1 MNFVTLGEEGEVV
14 AGHKFGMSPVRGQQ
28 QTGGRDF
35 GWGGEKKDKTIARK
49 LAQHNLKRT
58 KIKEKEKKDT
68 DRQTDKIITVLVDMT
83 EVLVDMT
90 KVLVDMTEGNI
101 LSVHTDHFQLS
112 FKRFF
117 FFFIFGMN
125 VHNWFQLVFQN
136 KTEGTKNGLDQR
148 FFFSF

>member
-1 MNFVTLGEEGEVV
+1 MNEFCHFRRGRRGCGWSQIWNVTSERPAIDWRQGFWLG
-14 AGHKFGMSPVRGQQ
+14 
-28 QTGGRDF
+28 
-35 GWGGEKKDKTIARK
+35 GGEKKDKTIARK

-101 LSVHTDHFQLS
+101 LSVHTDHF
-112 FKRFF
+112 
-117 FFFIFGMN
+117 
-125 VHNWFQLVFQN
+125 
-136 KTEGTKNGLDQR
+136 
-148 FFFSF
+148 